1 MFCEL
6 PILNTP
12 DVDAPQLHLCTIR
25 PVAHKWVRKGSV
37 VREAGADAV
46 ALFDYLLHHDFSI
59 GKCVKVVPKECFDA
73 GWSRLHVRVVIVVRR
88 VDELIEEFDAFL
100 VQRLCEEPWEML
112 VTHEILHDSE
122 FVMYTVR
129 CQGTAI
135 FVSVGEEMPVS
146 KKEIS
151 ECPVDAMMRVMDG
164 RWKGT
169 ILWRLQAGPRRT
181 SELKRSIPGITERML
196 IRHLQEL
203 VADGILKRD
212 DKRTIPPC
220 VYYSLSP
227 YGRTL
232 GPVVQM
238 MCNWGRSHLKRLS
251 PRR

>member
-1 MFCEL
+1 MFIAHRNPLRLEC
-6 PILNTP
+6 IVGT
-12 DVDAPQLHLCTIR
+12 DTFQCT
-25 PVAHKWVRKGSV
+25 VFFV
-37 VREAGADAV
+37 
-46 ALFDYLLHHDFSI
+46 SI
-59 GKCVKVVPKECFDA
+59 GKN
-73 GWSRLHVRVVIVVRR
+73 
-88 VDELIEEFDAFL
+88 
-100 VQRLCEEPWEML
+100 
-112 VTHEILHDSE
+112 
-122 FVMYTVR
+122 
-129 CQGTAI
+129 
-135 FVSVGEEMPVS
+135 MPVS
-146 KKEIS
+146 KKEVG

-169 ILWRLQAGPRRT
+169 ILWRLQDGPKRT

-212 DKRTIPPC
+212 DKKTIPPC

-251 PRR
+251 ARR